1 MILPV
6 IIAGGSGTRLWPLS
20 RTSQPKQFL
29 ALNGKKTMIQQTVER
44 LSDLPISK
52 PVTICNEEHRFFV
65 AEQLRE
71 IDSLG
76 KIILE
81 PVGRNTAAAIA
92 LAAINEQDHDP
103 LLLVLP
109 ADNVIEDQVA
119 FTSAVSKAVALA
131 EEGKLVTFGVVPR
144 MPHTGYGYIK
154 KGRPVGE
161 GFTVE
166 AFREKPSADLA
177 AQYLDSGNYYWNSGM
192 FLFKATRFL
201 SELRVHRPDI
211 YESCMNAMSDASTDL
226 DFIRID
232 GEVFAGCPAES
243 IDYAVMEK
251 TSAAAVVPLD
261 AGWDDVGSWSSL
273 WEKMDKDRD
282 GNATVG
288 DVITYDSSN
297 SLVRAND
304 DRLITLVGVSDL
316 VVVST
321 KDAVLVAEKSAVQ
334 NVKAVVEILKGAGRS
349 DWVQH
354 REVYRPWG
362 KYDSIDSGSRYQ
374 VKRIT
379 VRPGE
384 KLSLQM
390 HHHRAE
396 HWIVVSGCAM
406 VTNGEKTLLLTEN
419 ESTYI
424 PIGAAHSL
432 ENPGKVPLE
441 IIEVQSGAYLGED
454 DIVRIKDKYGRV

>member
-1 MILPV
+1 
-6 IIAGGSGTRLWPLS
+6 
-20 RTSQPKQFL
+20 
-29 ALNGKKTMIQQTVER
+29 
-44 LSDLPISK
+44 
-52 PVTICNEEHRFFV
+52 
-65 AEQLRE
+65 
-71 IDSLG
+71 
-76 KIILE
+76 
-81 PVGRNTAAAIA
+81 
-92 LAAINEQDHDP
+92 
-103 LLLVLP
+103 
-109 ADNVIEDQVA
+109 
-119 FTSAVSKAVALA
+119 
-131 EEGKLVTFGVVPR
+131 
-144 MPHTGYGYIK
+144 
-154 KGRPVGE
+154 
-161 GFTVE
+161 
-166 AFREKPSADLA
+166 
-177 AQYLDSGNYYWNSGM
+177 M

-349 DWVQH
+349 EWVQH

-432 ENPGKVPLE
+432 ENPGKVP
-441 IIEVQSGAYLGED
+441 
-454 DIVRIKDKYGRV
+454 